1 MFSKIM
7 NETPHLSIV
16 IPAYKEEKRIHKILD
31 AVIDYEHD
39 HDFAVEVIVVI
50 DGRVDRTAEVAGK
63 YKERIKGLKI
73 IDRQENKGKGYTVK
87 EGMLAASGKYILFT
101 DADNA
106 TPIEQVDKLLKFT
119 PEYPVVIGSRYVKGG
134 RLAIPQSFFR
144 KMGGRVLNLILQMLA
159 APGIVDTQCGFK
171 LFAHDAAKKIFKRMT
186 FDRWSFDIEVLAIAR
201 AHKFKIKE
209 VGITWY
215 NDPHSLVNPI
225 KDGLK
230 MVRDAWVVRKNLK
243 KGIYK

>member
-1 MFSKIM
+1 M
-7 NETPHLSIV
+7 NAKPFLSIV

-31 AVIDYEHD
+31 AVIDYERD
-39 HDFAVEVIVVI
+39 HDFAIEVIVVI
-50 DGRVDRTAEVAGK
+50 DGQTDKTAEVAGK
-63 YKERIKGLKI
+63 YQKRIKGLKI
-73 IDRQENKGKGYTVK
+73 IDRKKNKGKGYTVRQ
-87 EGMLAASGKYILFT
+87 GVLAASGKYIIFV

-106 TPIEQVDKLLKFT
+106 TPIGQVDKLLKYGDEF
-119 PEYPVVIGSRYVKGG
+119 EVIIGSRYVKGG

-159 APGIVDTQCGFK
+159 VPGIVDTQCGFK
-171 LFAHDAAKKIFKRMT
+171 LFAHDAAKEIFKRMT
-186 FDRWSFDIEVLAIAR
+186 FDHWSFDIEVLAIAR
-201 AHKFKIKE
+201 AHKYKIKE

-230 MVRDAWVVRKNLK
+230 MVRDAWVVRKNLGE
-243 KGIYK
+243 GIYK